1 MESNKLSLY
10 EKIQAVSNEIKNLE
24 KDMTVGKGT
33 NAYKAISDKSVI
45 LAVKKA
51 EEQYRIISIPYKQE
65 LVSHETVTVQR
76 REDQSILYVDNIK
89 MTTRIVD
96 LDNPDSFIEIESYGK
111 GVDYGD
117 KGLGKAAT
125 YARKYALLNAYKIAT
140 GEDPDAYP
148 SKKDNLIVE
157 DPIRL
162 VVENFLLQN
171 TDYRNNV
178 FSHFNVGM
186 IEDLSDSQ
194 IKSIHKN
201 LKDKGRL

>member
-1 MESNKLSLY
+1 MEKKMSLY
-10 EKIQAVSNEIKNLE
+10 EKIQAVSLEVNNLE
-24 KDMTVGKGT
+24 KDMTVGSGS
-33 NAYKAISDKSVI
+33 NAYKAVSDKSVI

-51 EEQYRIISIPYKQE
+51 EKKYRILSIPCKQE
-65 LVSHETVTVQR
+65 LISHEVLTLQKK
-76 REDQSILYVDNIK
+76 DGQSLLYVDNIK
-89 MTTRIVD
+89 MTTIFVD
-96 LDNPDSFIEIESYGK
+96 LDSQDIIEIESYGK

-140 GEDPDAYP
+140 GEDPDADP

-157 DPIRL
+157 DTIRL